1 MNVSSETFTLKGYP
15 NMRIRKESG
24 SLEKEEVSLIAAASD
39 ALAHPARVELFRYI
53 YSQNL
58 KGTPVCNKDLVAA
71 FDYSQATISQHMK
84 KFLIS
89 GLITAE
95 KKGTYSYYL
104 VNLGMLGRYLDAVRK
119 LNS

>member
-1 MNVSSETFTLKGYP
+1 
-15 NMRIRKESG
+15 MRIRKDTDT
-24 SLEKEEVSLIAAASD
+24 LETEEVSLIASASD
-39 ALAHPARVELFRYI
+39 ALAHPVRVELFRYV
-53 YSQNL
+53 YTQNL
-58 KGTPVCNKDLVAA
+58 KGSPVCNKDLVKA

-89 GLITAE
+89 GLIKAE

-104 VNLGMLGRYLDAVRK
+104 VNLGMLQKYLDAVKK